1 MSRAESAARPHGA
14 MPQKLRDYWTK
25 GPGAAKIGWGAGG
38 DFNRCLLNLAPYV
51 KTAALKGLCSNLHEI
66 ATGMSTTTHAEL
78 LGGPHRHHK

>member
-1 MSRAESAARPHGA
+1 

-66 ATGMSTTTHAEL
+66 ATGMSTTEHAEL